1 MGLGWEKSGFI
12 AIFRLFLTLLSRRL
26 WGRAQQLTIARVKSS
41 LPTGRLPYFAARLG
55 RKIDRMEI
63 TPDAL
68 EKIRAKF
75 EQNHFPKLVGIEID
89 DIEPGRAKLSLDVTE
104 KHRQLQG
111 IMHGGAIATLID
123 TAVAFAIV
131 GASEPGAKFTTIEL
145 KVNYLSPLVEG
156 RVVADARLIRD
167 GKRIIVAE
175 CDVFD
180 PAGKLAAKGLLTY
193 MRLN

>member
-1 MGLGWEKSGFI
+1 
-12 AIFRLFLTLLSRRL
+12 
-26 WGRAQQLTIARVKSS
+26 
-41 LPTGRLPYFAARLG
+41 
-55 RKIDRMEI
+55 MEI
-63 TPDAL
+63 TPDTL

-75 EQNHFPKLVGIEID
+75 ELNHFPKLVGIEID
-89 DIEPGRAKLSLDVTE
+89 DIEPGRARLSLEVVE

-180 PAGKLAAKGLLTY
+180 PTGKLAAKGLLTY

>member
-1 MGLGWEKSGFI
+1 
-12 AIFRLFLTLLSRRL
+12 
-26 WGRAQQLTIARVKSS
+26 
-41 LPTGRLPYFAARLG
+41 
-55 RKIDRMEI
+55 MEI
-63 TPDAL
+63 TPDVL

-75 EQNHFPKLVGIEID
+75 EQNHFPQMVGIEID
-89 DIEPGRAKLSLDVTE
+89 TIEPGRAKLSLEVSE

-111 IMHGGAIATLID
+111 IMHGGAMATLID

-145 KVNYLSPLVEG
+145 KVNYLRPIVEG
-156 RVVADARLIRD
+156 RVIAEARLIQN

>member
-1 MGLGWEKSGFI
+1 
-12 AIFRLFLTLLSRRL
+12 
-26 WGRAQQLTIARVKSS
+26 
-41 LPTGRLPYFAARLG
+41 
-55 RKIDRMEI
+55 ME
-63 TPDAL
+63 T
-68 EKIRAKF
+68 IRAKF

-89 DIEPGRAKLSLDVTE
+89 DVEPGRARLSLEVVE

-145 KVNYLSPLVEG
+145 KINYLSPIVEG

-167 GKRIIVAE
+167 GKRIVVAE

-180 PAGKLAAKGLLTY
+180 AAGKLAAKGLLTY

>member
-1 MGLGWEKSGFI
+1 
-12 AIFRLFLTLLSRRL
+12 
-26 WGRAQQLTIARVKSS
+26 
-41 LPTGRLPYFAARLG
+41 
-55 RKIDRMEI
+55 MEI
-63 TPDAL
+63 TPEVMD
-68 EKIRAKF
+68 KIRAKF

-89 DIEPGRAKLSLDVTE
+89 DIEPGRARLSLEVSE

-145 KVNYLSPLVEG
+145 KVNYLSPIVEG

-167 GKRIIVAE
+167 GKRIVVAE

-180 PAGKLAAKGLLTY
+180 AAGKLAAKGLLTY

>member
-1 MGLGWEKSGFI
+1 
-12 AIFRLFLTLLSRRL
+12 
-26 WGRAQQLTIARVKSS
+26 
-41 LPTGRLPYFAARLG
+41 
-55 RKIDRMEI
+55 MEI
-63 TPDAL
+63 TP
-68 EKIRAKF
+68 EVMGKIRAKF
-75 EQNHFPKLVGIEID
+75 ELNHFPKMVGIEID
-89 DIEPGRAKLSLDVTE
+89 DIEPGRARLSLDVVE

-145 KVNYLSPLVEG
+145 KINYLSPIVEG
-156 RVVADARLIRD
+156 RVIADARLIRD
-167 GKRIIVAE
+167 GKRIVVAE

-180 PAGKLAAKGLLTY
+180 AAGKLAAKGLLTY

>member
-1 MGLGWEKSGFI
+1 
-12 AIFRLFLTLLSRRL
+12 
-26 WGRAQQLTIARVKSS
+26 
-41 LPTGRLPYFAARLG
+41 
-55 RKIDRMEI
+55 MEI
-63 TPDAL
+63 TPEVLD
-68 EKIRAKF
+68 KIRAKF
-75 EQNHFPKLVGIEID
+75 EQNHFPKMVGIEID

-145 KVNYLSPLVEG
+145 KVNYLSPIVEG
-156 RVVADARLIRD
+156 RVIADARLIRD

-180 PAGKLAAKGLLTY
+180 AAGKLAAKGLLTY